1 MGLRDDFRTS
11 RREKLR
17 LAEMACASSDQ
28 GPENDLAKL
37 YTCMER
43 SSLI

>member
-1 MGLRDDFRTS
+1 MGLRDEFRTL

-37 YTCMER
+37 YPYTGG